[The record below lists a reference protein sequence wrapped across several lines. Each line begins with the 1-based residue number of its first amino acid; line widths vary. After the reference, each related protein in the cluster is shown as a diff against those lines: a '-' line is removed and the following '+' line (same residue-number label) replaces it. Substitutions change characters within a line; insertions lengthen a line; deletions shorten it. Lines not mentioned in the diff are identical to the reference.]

1 MNILKEI
8 VKNKKREL
16 NIFQSNKNL
25 FKKTFENKN
34 AKIIGEI
41 KLKSPN
47 NLNIDINN
55 LENIQKFYKEN
66 KEIKAIS
73 ILIDEKYFSWDIKRA
88 IYFKENSKKLTFF
101 KEFVI
106 GKKQIDWASYYWYD
120 GLLLI
125 KKILKNHELIEF
137 IKYSNSKNIYPIVEV
152 DNENDFKKILDLR
165 EKYDFWIALNSRNLT
180 TMKINKD
187 LHFKIFEKYKENL
200 WDKIIFAFSGIE
212 YENIKNYKNKF
223 NWVLIWTH
231 FMKNF
236 TN

>member
-73 ILIDEKYFSWDIKRA
+73 ILIDEKYFS
-88 IYFKENSKKLTFF
+88 
-101 KEFVI
+101 
-106 GKKQIDWASYYWYD
+106 
-120 GLLLI
+120 
-125 KKILKNHELIEF
+125 
-137 IKYSNSKNIYPIVEV
+137 
-152 DNENDFKKILDLR
+152 
-165 EKYDFWIALNSRNLT
+165 
-180 TMKINKD
+180 
-187 LHFKIFEKYKENL
+187 
-200 WDKIIFAFSGIE
+200 
-212 YENIKNYKNKF
+212 
-223 NWVLIWTH
+223 
-231 FMKNF
+231 
-236 TN
+236 